1 MHKHI
6 LARSVGLALLATGL
20 LATGLLAGCG
30 DKGGA
35 PQGQGGMPPAA
46 VNVVTLQS
54 GPLMLTTELTG
65 RSAPLRVAEVRP
77 QVSGI
82 ILKRLFTEG
91 SDVKEGDLLYQIDP
105 AVYQAAVASAKANL
119 AKAEANEQS
128 ARLKAQR
135 YQELLKVKSISRQDY
150 DDADASWKQA
160 KAEIMASKA
169 ALRTAEINLGYTRI
183 TAPISGRI
191 GKSAVTEGALV
202 TAQQADSLT
211 AIQQLDPMYVD
222 VRQSTA
228 DLLRLKRLVAEGKLT
243 QDEQKGAKV
252 TFQLEDGSTYGEEGS
267 LQFSDVTVDETSGMV
282 TLRVIVPNP
291 HQLLLPGMFMRATL
305 QEGERAQG
313 LLVPQTAVT
322 RTPNG
327 GATVMVVTADNK
339 VALRNVQ
346 LSRVVGSNWVVES
359 GLTSGERVI
368 VAGLQKVRP
377 GAVVN
382 PAEQGADAPS
392 AQAASS
398 TPANK

>member
-6 LARSVGLALLATGL
+6 LARSVGLALLAGGL
-20 LATGLLAGCG
+20 LAACG
-30 DKGGA
+30 EQGGA
-35 PQGQGGMPPAA
+35 QQGPGDMPPAA
-46 VNVVTLQS
+46 MDVVTLHTA
-54 GPLMLTTELTG
+54 PLQLTSELTG

-91 SDVKEGDLLYQIDP
+91 SDVKAGQLLYQIDP
-105 AVYQAAVASAKANL
+105 ALYQ
-119 AKAEANEQS
+119 ANEQS
-128 ARLKAQR
+128 ARLKAKR
-135 YQELLKVKSISRQDY
+135 YAELVKVKAISSQEY
-150 DDADASWKQA
+150 DDADAAWKQQL
-160 KAEIMASKA
+160 AEIGAAKA
-169 ALRTAEINLGYTRI
+169 ALQSANINLAYTRI

-211 AIQQLDPMYVD
+211 SIQQLDPMYVD

-228 DLLRLKRLVAEGKLT
+228 DLLRLKHQVAAGKLV
-243 QDEQKGAKV
+243 QDENKGAKV
-252 TFQLEDGSTYGEEGS
+252 RFQLEDGSSYSEEGS
-267 LQFSDVTVDETSGMV
+267 LQFSDVTVDETTGMV

-305 QEGERAQG
+305 QEGERAKG

-322 RTPNG
+322 RTPKG

-339 VALRNVQ
+339 VELRDVQ
-346 LSRVVGSNWVVES
+346 VSRIVGSDWVVES
-359 GLTSGERVI
+359 GLKTGERLI
-368 VAGLQKVRP
+368 VAGLQKVQP
-377 GAVVN
+377 GAVVA
-382 PAEQGADAPS
+382 PTEQAATAPS
-392 AQAASS
+392 EQ

>member
-6 LARSVGLALLATGL
+6 LARSVGLALLA
-20 LATGLLAGCG
+20 ACG
-30 DKGGA
+30 EQGGA
-35 PQGQGGMPPAA
+35 QQGPGDMPPAA
-46 VNVVTLQS
+46 MDVVTLHTA
-54 GPLMLTTELTG
+54 PLQLTSELTG

-91 SDVKEGDLLYQIDP
+91 SDVKAGQLLYQIDP
-105 AVYQAAVASAKANL
+105 ALYQ
-119 AKAEANEQS
+119 ANEQS
-128 ARLKAQR
+128 ARLKAKR
-135 YQELLKVKSISRQDY
+135 YAELVKVKAISSQEY
-150 DDADASWKQA
+150 DDADAAWKQQL
-160 KAEIMASKA
+160 AEIGAAKA
-169 ALRTAEINLGYTRI
+169 ALQSANINLAYTRI

-211 AIQQLDPMYVD
+211 SIQQLDPMYVD

-228 DLLRLKRLVAEGKLT
+228 DLLRLKHQVAAGKLV
-243 QDEQKGAKV
+243 QDENKGAKV
-252 TFQLEDGSTYGEEGS
+252 RFQLEDGSSYSEEGS
-267 LQFSDVTVDETSGMV
+267 LQFSDVTVDETTGMV

-305 QEGERAQG
+305 QEGERAKG

-322 RTPNG
+322 RTPKG

-339 VALRNVQ
+339 VELRDVQ
-346 LSRVVGSNWVVES
+346 VSRIVGSDWVVES
-359 GLTSGERVI
+359 GLKTGERLI
-368 VAGLQKVRP
+368 VAGLQKVQP
-377 GAVVN
+377 GAVVA
-382 PAEQGADAPS
+382 PTEQAATAPS
-392 AQAASS
+392 EQ

>member
-6 LARSVGLALLATGL
+6 LARSVGLAL

-54 GPLMLTTELTG
+54 SPLMLTSELTG

-91 SDVKEGDLLYQIDP
+91 SDVKAGDLLYQIDP
-105 AVYQAAVASAKANL
+105 AVYQAAVASAKANV

-339 VALRNVQ
+339 VELRNVQ
-346 LSRVVGSNWVVES
+346 LSRVVGSNWVVET

>member
-6 LARSVGLALLATGL
+6 LARSVGLALLASGL
-20 LATGLLAGCG
+20 LTACG
-30 DKGGA
+30 EQGPAQQGPGA
-35 PQGQGGMPPAA
+35 MPPAA
-46 VNVVTLQS
+46 VDVVTLRTA
-54 GPLMLTTELTG
+54 PLQLTTELTG

-91 SDVKEGDLLYQIDP
+91 SDVKAGQLLYQIDP

-119 AKAEANEQS
+119 AKAQANEQS
-128 ARLKAQR
+128 ARLKAKR
-135 YQELLKVKSISRQDY
+135 YAELVKVKAISSQEY
-150 DDADASWKQA
+150 DDADAAWKQQL
-160 KAEIMASKA
+160 AEIGAAKA
-169 ALRTAEINLGYTRI
+169 ALQSANINLAYTRI

-211 AIQQLDPMYVD
+211 SIQQLDPMYVD

-228 DLLRLKRLVAEGKLT
+228 DLLRLKRQVAAGKLT
-243 QDEQKGAKV
+243 QDEQKGARV
-252 TFQLEDGSTYGEEGS
+252 SFQLEDGSTYGEEGS
-267 LQFSDVTVDETSGMV
+267 LQFSDVTVDETTGMV

-305 QEGERAQG
+305 QEGERAEG

-322 RTPNG
+322 RTPKG

-339 VALRNVQ
+339 VELREVQ
-346 LSRVVGSNWVVES
+346 LGRIVGSDWVVES
-359 GLTSGERVI
+359 GLKAGERVI
-368 VAGLQKVRP
+368 VAGLQKVKP
-377 GAVVN
+377 GVVVA
-382 PAEQGADAPS
+382 PAEQGAAAQS
-392 AQAASS
+392 AQAPANA
-398 TPANK
+398 PANK

>member
-6 LARSVGLALLATGL
+6 LARSVGLAL

-54 GPLMLTTELTG
+54 SPLMLTTELTG

-91 SDVKEGDLLYQIDP
+91 SDVKAGDLLYQIDP
-105 AVYQAAVASAKANL
+105 AVYQAAVASAKANV
-119 AKAEANEQS
+119 AKAQANEQS

-169 ALRTAEINLGYTRI
+169 VLRTAEINLGYTRI

-339 VALRNVQ
+339 VELRNVQ

>member
-6 LARSVGLALLATGL
+6 LARSVGLAL

-54 GPLMLTTELTG
+54 SPLMLTTELTG

-91 SDVKEGDLLYQIDP
+91 SDVKAGDLLYQIDP
-105 AVYQAAVASAKANL
+105 SVYQAAVASAKANV

-211 AIQQLDPMYVD
+211 SIQQLDPMYVD

-291 HQLLLPGMFMRATL
+291 YQLLLPGMFMRATL

-313 LLVPQTAVT
+313 LLVPQTAVA
-322 RTPNG
+322 RTPKG
-327 GATVMVVTADNK
+327 GASVMVVTADNK
-339 VALRNVQ
+339 VEQRNVQ
-346 LSRVVGSNWVVES
+346 LSRIVGSNWVVES
-359 GLTSGERVI
+359 GLSSGERVI

-392 AQAASS
+392 AQAASN

>member
-1 MHKHI
+1 MNKHI

-20 LATGLLAGCG
+20 LAGCG
-30 DKGGA
+30 DQGGA
-35 PQGQGGMPPAA
+35 PQGLGGMPPAA

-91 SDVKEGDLLYQIDP
+91 SDVKAGELLYQIDP
-105 AVYQAAVASAKANL
+105 AVYQAAVASAKANV

-128 ARLKAQR
+128 ARLKVQR
-135 YQELLKVKSISRQDY
+135 YVELVKVKAISRQEY
-150 DDADASWKQA
+150 DDADAAWKQQL
-160 KAEIMASKA
+160 AEIGAAKA
-169 ALRTAEINLGYTRI
+169 ALQSANINLAYTRI

-313 LLVPQTAVT
+313 LLVPQTAVS

-327 GATVMVVTADNK
+327 GATVLVVTADNK
-339 VALRNVQ
+339 VELRNVQ

-359 GLTSGERVI
+359 GLKTGERVI

-382 PAEQGADAPS
+382 PAEQGADVPS
-392 AQAASS
+392 ALASS
-398 TPANK
+398 NTPANK

>member
-6 LARSVGLALLATGL
+6 LARSVGLAL

-91 SDVKEGDLLYQIDP
+91 SDVKVGDLLYQIDP
-105 AVYQAAVASAKANL
+105 AVYQAAVASARANV

-128 ARLKAQR
+128 ARFKAKR
-135 YQELLKVKSISRQDY
+135 YQELLKVNSISRQDY

-202 TAQQADSLT
+202 TAQQADSFT

-313 LLVPQTAVT
+313 LLVPQTAVS

-327 GATVMVVTADNK
+327 GATVMVVTTDNK
-339 VALRNVQ
+339 VELRNVQ

-392 AQAASS
+392 AQASS
-398 TPANK
+398 NTPANK

>member
-6 LARSVGLALLATGL
+6 LARSVGLALLASGL
-20 LATGLLAGCG
+20 LTACG
-30 DKGGA
+30 EQGPAQQGPGA
-35 PQGQGGMPPAA
+35 MPPAA
-46 VNVVTLQS
+46 VYVVTLHTA
-54 GPLMLTTELTG
+54 PLQLTTELTG

-91 SDVKEGDLLYQIDP
+91 SDVKAGQLLYQIDP

-119 AKAEANEQS
+119 AKAQANEQS
-128 ARLKAQR
+128 ARLKAKR
-135 YQELLKVKSISRQDY
+135 YAELVKVKAISSQEY
-150 DDADASWKQA
+150 DDADAAWKQQL
-160 KAEIMASKA
+160 AEIGAAKA
-169 ALRTAEINLGYTRI
+169 ALQTANINLAYTRI

-211 AIQQLDPMYVD
+211 SIQQLDPMYVD

-228 DLLRLKRLVAEGKLT
+228 DLLRLKRQVAAGKLT
-243 QDEQKGAKV
+243 QDEQKGARV
-252 TFQLEDGSTYGEEGS
+252 SFQLEDGSTYGEEGS
-267 LQFSDVTVDETSGMV
+267 LQFSDVTVDETTGMV

-305 QEGERAQG
+305 QEGERAEG

-322 RTPNG
+322 RTPKG

-339 VALRNVQ
+339 VELREVQ
-346 LSRVVGSNWVVES
+346 LGRIVGSDWVVES
-359 GLTSGERVI
+359 GLKAGERVI
-368 VAGLQKVRP
+368 VAGLQKVKP
-377 GAVVN
+377 GVVVA
-382 PAEQGADAPS
+382 PAEQGAAAPS
-392 AQAASS
+392 AQA
-398 TPANK
+398 PANAPVNK

>member
-6 LARSVGLALLATGL
+6 LARSVGLAL

-91 SDVKEGDLLYQIDP
+91 SDVKAGDLLYQIDP

-191 GKSAVTEGALV
+191 GKSAVTEGGAG
-202 TAQQADSLT
+202 DS
-211 AIQQLDPMYVD
+211 P
-222 VRQSTA
+222 
-228 DLLRLKRLVAEGKLT
+228 
-243 QDEQKGAKV
+243 
-252 TFQLEDGSTYGEEGS
+252 
-267 LQFSDVTVDETSGMV
+267 
-282 TLRVIVPNP
+282 
-291 HQLLLPGMFMRATL
+291 
-305 QEGERAQG
+305 
-313 LLVPQTAVT
+313 
-322 RTPNG
+322 
-327 GATVMVVTADNK
+327 
-339 VALRNVQ
+339 
-346 LSRVVGSNWVVES
+346 
-359 GLTSGERVI
+359 
-368 VAGLQKVRP
+368 AG
-377 GAVVN
+377 
-382 PAEQGADAPS
+382 
-392 AQAASS
+392 
-398 TPANK
+398 

>member
-6 LARSVGLALLATGL
+6 VARSVGLAL

-35 PQGQGGMPPAA
+35 VANQGAMPPAA
-46 VNVVTLQS
+46 VDVVTLES
-54 GPLMLTTELTG
+54 RPLQLTTELTG

-82 ILKRLFTEG
+82 ILKRLFAEG
-91 SDVKEGDLLYQIDP
+91 SDVKAGDLLYQIDP
-105 AVYQAAVASAKANL
+105 AVYQAAVASAKANV

-128 ARLKAQR
+128 ARLKAKR
-135 YQELLKVKSISRQDY
+135 YQDLLQAKSISRQDY

-160 KAEIMASKA
+160 QAEIMASQA
-169 ALRTAEINLGYTRI
+169 ALRSAEINLGYTRI

-202 TAQQADSLT
+202 TAQQVESLT
-211 AIQQLDPMYVD
+211 SIQQLDPMYVD

-243 QDEQKGAKV
+243 QDEKKGAKV
-252 TFQLEDGSTYGEEGS
+252 TFQLEDGSAYQDVGS
-267 LQFSDVTVDETSGMV
+267 LQFSDVTVDETTGMV
-282 TLRVIVPNP
+282 TLRVIVPNAQ
-291 HQLLLPGMFMRATL
+291 QLLLPGMFMRATL

-327 GATVMVVTADNK
+327 GATVLVVTADNK
-339 VALRNVQ
+339 VTLRNVQ
-346 LSRVVGSNWVVES
+346 LSRVVGSSWLVES
-359 GLTSGERVI
+359 GLTSGEKVI
-368 VAGLQKVRP
+368 VAGLQKVKP
-377 GAVVN
+377 GAQVN
-382 PAEQGADAPS
+382 PSEATAAPA
-392 AQAASS
+392 AQAS
-398 TPANK
+398 ANK

>member
-20 LATGLLAGCG
+20 LAGCG

-35 PQGQGGMPPAA
+35 PQGQSGMPPAA

-91 SDVKEGDLLYQIDP
+91 SDVKAGDLLYQIDP

-339 VALRNVQ
+339 VELRNVQ

-392 AQAASS
+392 AQAASN

>member
-6 LARSVGLALLATGL
+6 LARSVGLALLASGL
-20 LATGLLAGCG
+20 LTACG
-30 DKGGA
+30 EQGSAQQGPGA
-35 PQGQGGMPPAA
+35 MPLAA
-46 VNVVTLQS
+46 VDVVTLHTA
-54 GPLMLTTELTG
+54 PLQLTTELTG

-91 SDVKEGDLLYQIDP
+91 SDVKAGQLLYQIDP

-119 AKAEANEQS
+119 AKAQANEQS
-128 ARLKAQR
+128 ARLKAKR
-135 YQELLKVKSISRQDY
+135 YAELVKVKAISSQEY
-150 DDADASWKQA
+150 DDADAAWKQQL
-160 KAEIMASKA
+160 AEIGAAKA
-169 ALRTAEINLGYTRI
+169 ALQTANINLAYTRI

-211 AIQQLDPMYVD
+211 SIQQLDPMYVD

-228 DLLRLKRLVAEGKLT
+228 DLLRLKRQVAAGKLT
-243 QDEQKGAKV
+243 QDEQKGARV
-252 TFQLEDGSTYGEEGS
+252 SFQLEDGSTYGEEGS
-267 LQFSDVTVDETSGMV
+267 LQFSDVTVDETTGMV

-305 QEGERAQG
+305 QEGERAEG

-322 RTPNG
+322 RTPKG

-339 VALRNVQ
+339 VELREVQ
-346 LSRVVGSNWVVES
+346 LGRIVGSDWVVES
-359 GLTSGERVI
+359 GLKAGERVI
-368 VAGLQKVRP
+368 VAGLQKVKP
-377 GAVVN
+377 GVVVA
-382 PAEQGADAPS
+382 PAEQSAAAQS
-392 AQAASS
+392 AQAPANA
-398 TPANK
+398 PANK

>member
-6 LARSVGLALLATGL
+6 LARSVGLAL

-54 GPLMLTTELTG
+54 SPLMLTSELTG

-91 SDVKEGDLLYQIDP
+91 SDVKAGDLLYQIDP
-105 AVYQAAVASAKANL
+105 AVYQAAVASAKANV

-252 TFQLEDGSTYGEEGS
+252 TFLLEDGSTYGEEGS

-339 VALRNVQ
+339 VELRNVQ

-382 PAEQGADAPS
+382 PAEQGADAQS